1 MGLFGLGKPLAPK
14 TAPRDASGQPAA
26 ARPGRDDFERDA
38 LAHLDSLYAMAMRLT
53 RSPADADDLV
63 QDTYLKAHRFSD
75 HFEAGT
81 NLKAW
86 LFKILTNTFINKYRR
101 ATRERDVLED
111 AGQGPLGEGVMS
123 HAAMRALTDPV
134 GTALQP
140 LVSAE
145 IQRALDTLPED
156 YRTMILLADLEELS
170 YKEIAEVVGCPIGT
184 VMSRLHRARKQL
196 QGQLYEHARA
206 LGIVTDADA
215 AHGASA
221 PIALDAY
228 RERRAKGA

>member
-1 MGLFGLGKPLAPK
+1 MDLFGLGRPHAQQVASQASAGGP
-14 TAPRDASGQPAA
+14 PRSVG
-26 ARPGRDDFERDA
+26 GRDDFERDA
-38 LAHLDSLYAMAMRLT
+38 LAHLDALYSMALRLT

-101 ATRERDVLED
+101 ATREREVIED
-111 AGQGPLGEGVMS
+111 AGQGPVGEGVMS
-123 HAAMRALTDPV
+123 HAAMCALTDPV
-134 GTALQP
+134 GTALAP

-156 YRTMILLADLEELS
+156 YRTMVLLADVEELS
-170 YKEIAEVVGCPIGT
+170 YKEIADVVGCPIGT

-196 QGQLYEHARA
+196 QLHLYEHARA
-206 LGIVTDADA
+206 LGIVPDEEA
-215 AHGASA
+215 ARGDA
-221 PIALDAY
+221 PIALDEY
-228 RERRAKGA
+228 RARHLKGL